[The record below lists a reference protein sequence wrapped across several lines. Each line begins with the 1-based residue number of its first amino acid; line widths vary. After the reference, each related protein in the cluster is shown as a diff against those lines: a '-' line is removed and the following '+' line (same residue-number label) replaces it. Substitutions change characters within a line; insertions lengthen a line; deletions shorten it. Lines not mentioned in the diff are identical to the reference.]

1 MIETLEIAKAGRDL
15 PNQIKNLEHGNRQ
28 TLEMLASHKGTA

>member
-1 MIETLEIAKAGRDL
+1 VV
-15 PNQIKNLEHGNRQ
+15 IKNLEHGNRQ